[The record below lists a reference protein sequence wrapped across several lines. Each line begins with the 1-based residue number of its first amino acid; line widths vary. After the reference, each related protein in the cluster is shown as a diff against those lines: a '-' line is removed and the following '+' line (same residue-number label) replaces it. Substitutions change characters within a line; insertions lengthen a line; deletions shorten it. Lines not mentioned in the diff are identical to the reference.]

1 MITAGYVVIVV
12 GVGALLPVSD
22 PLLSVAATAVVAVL
36 FEPARRRAQRLA
48 DRLVYG
54 HRATP
59 YEALAQLSVQLPQAP
74 EGLLAG
80 IAATVAKADGATEV
94 VVWVGDERVMTP
106 AATWPER
113 GDENTP
119 NEGVALADLGNRP
132 GTHQRPVVH
141 RGRVLGAITVT
152 KPVGEPSS
160 RAERQLLED
169 LAAQTGLVIDHQAQ
183 AAEVKAAARR
193 IVTAADAARRR
204 IERDLHN
211 GVQHRLVTLGLELG
225 GLAEKAAAAGDA
237 DVAVRAE
244 SARRQLLEA
253 TAELREMARGLHPSV
268 LTQDGLEPALAN
280 LADRSPIPVRLRV
293 SVADRQPADV
303 EATAYFLISE
313 VITNTPLGTPAP
325 PLLRWSPTST
335 TSVCGSRSPTTEWEV
350 PTPRQ
355 AAGFRVS
362 PTGSPHSGP
371 ISRPRARSV
380 AAPDCEP

>member
-1 MITAGYVVIVV
+1 
-12 GVGALLPVSD
+12 
-22 PLLSVAATAVVAVL
+22 
-36 FEPARRRAQRLA
+36 
-48 DRLVYG
+48 
-54 HRATP
+54 
-59 YEALAQLSVQLPQAP
+59 
-74 EGLLAG
+74 
-80 IAATVAKADGATEV
+80 
-94 VVWVGDERVMTP
+94 MTP

-132 GTHQRPVVH
+132 GTHQRSVVH

-313 VITNTPLGTPAP
+313 AITNTARHSGASFVEVVANLDHLGLRVEVADDGVGGADPAAGSGLQGLADRLAALGALLETESPLGGGTR
-325 PLLRWSPTST
+325 LRTVIP
-335 TSVCGSRSPTTEWEV
+335 V
-350 PTPRQ
+350 
-355 AAGFRVS
+355 
-362 PTGSPHSGP
+362 GSPPPSSEG
-371 ISRPRARSV
+371 
-380 AAPDCEP
+380 EPPCG